1 MAENDLAE
9 RFIFVFCSEAREL
22 LISRTVHKLSEIAYS
37 YHRVKNLADTI
48 VSDVLPELCCSILD
62 YPNKVAAKRVDT
74 VLDTIDAATVL
85 DTIDA
90 ANRKFWGSGDLFS
103 RRRAARDCILLTY
116 HDEAERLL
124 RVGLSQMEG

>member
-74 VLDTIDAATVL
+74 VLDTIDAA
-85 DTIDA
+85 
-90 ANRKFWGSGDLFS
+90 NRKFWGSGDLFS